1 MIDHRTLSEA
11 YIEDS
16 FATLSSRAVVE
27 NLTYVKG
34 DLTGFF
40 PTLISFSS
48 IQTRQRQDPEA
59 CHEEHFNL
67 YWW

>member
-1 MIDHRTLSEA
+1 MTDHRTLSEA

-40 PTLISFSS
+40 S
-48 IQTRQRQDPEA
+48 DA
-59 CHEEHFNL
+59 HFFFFNTDTPATGSGSMQ
-67 YWW
+67 